1 MASETPRIDP
11 CEVAH
16 TQSPVFRIIAQVKGQ
31 PSESSLILSSP
42 SEGNEMITLSD
53 VKVSLNKHFEI
64 DSWHEFIC
72 RSSDTGE
79 TGFLV
84 LDSVPCILKENEQVS
99 VDGIVALQ
107 RLAKQFPEIF

>member
-11 CEVAH
+11 CEVAQ
-16 TQSPVFRIIAQVKGQ
+16 TQSPVFRLIAQVKSQ
-31 PSESSLILSSP
+31 PNESSLILSSP
-42 SEGNEMITLSD
+42 TEGNEMITLSD
-53 VKVSLNKHFEI
+53 VKVSLNKQFDV

-79 TGFLV
+79 MGFLV
-84 LDSVPCILKENEQVS
+84 LDSVPCVLRDSEQIS
-99 VDGIVALQ
+99 IDGIVTLQ